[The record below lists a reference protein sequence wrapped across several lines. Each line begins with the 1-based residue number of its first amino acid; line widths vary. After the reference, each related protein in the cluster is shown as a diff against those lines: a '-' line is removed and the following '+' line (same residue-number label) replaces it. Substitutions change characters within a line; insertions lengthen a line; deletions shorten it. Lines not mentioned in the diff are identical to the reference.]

1 MANRSTDTPTAAAW
15 RTFRQFWPL
24 ARADARLLILGG
36 LLAILTAGCEV
47 VVIWLFGVITDHA
60 LAARNLSAFWMP
72 ATAWLGAAIASAAA
86 AFAGDYATAL
96 AGERFL
102 FRLRNSIFAH
112 VQRLPLDFF
121 DNSRLGDLMARLT
134 DDIEAIEQLVASGLV
149 RLVASAVSIV
159 LFAGAAFYV
168 RWDLA
173 LAACALVPLFWLVSK
188 VFAGRVQQAA
198 AEERASNGSISSV
211 VEESLS
217 NQAIV
222 QAYNR
227 QQTEERRL
235 HEEGLTWLRAKM
247 AETRLSALYQPLV
260 QVVETVCV
268 LVVLGMGAWELSTG
282 RISLG
287 GLLSF
292 AAFLGYLY
300 PPVQGLGQLSLSMAE
315 ATAASDRL
323 AEVRSAQPAVTDAT
337 ARYAPWHSR
346 GRVDFVDV
354 SFQYPQASRRTLNG
368 LSFTA
373 EPGELVMV
381 AGRSGAG
388 KSTVTKL
395 LLRFYDPA
403 AGQVLLDGVDIRTL
417 SLRTLR
423 ENVTLL
429 HQESML
435 FPGTV
440 RDNIAYGRPAATD
453 EEIVQAAIAAD
464 AHAFISALPEG
475 YQTQI
480 GQRGRLLSGGQ
491 RQRIAIA
498 RAMIRNTPV
507 LVLDEP
513 TTGLDPQT
521 AARIMEPLRR
531 LMAGRTT
538 ILITHDAQVAPHP
551 DQVITITEDPAID
564 VLEEITAQP
573 ERSRALLRQA
583 IARS

>member
-1 MANRSTDTPTAAAW
+1 MAAVW

-24 ARADARLLILGG
+24 ARADGKLLILGG

-47 VVIWLFGVITDHA
+47 VVIWLFGVIADHA

-72 ATAWLGAAIASAAA
+72 ATAWLGAAITSATA

-102 FRLRNSIFAH
+102 FRLRNSVFAH

-149 RLVASAVSIV
+149 RLVASVVSIV

-211 VEESLS
+211 IEESLS

-227 QQTEERRL
+227 QQAEERRL
-235 HEEGLTWLRAKM
+235 HDEGLTWLRAKM
-247 AETRLSALYQPLV
+247 AETRLSALYPPLV

-268 LVVLGMGAWELSTG
+268 LVVLGMGAWELSAG

-292 AAFLGYLY
+292 AAYLGYLY

-315 ATAASDRL
+315 ASAASDRL
-323 AEVRSAQPAVTDAT
+323 AEVRSAQPAVTDAP
-337 ARYAPWHSR
+337 AVHVPWHSR

-354 SFQYPQASRRTLNG
+354 SFRYPQASRRTLTG

-381 AGRSGAG
+381 AGCSGAG

-395 LLRFYDPA
+395 LLRFYDPT
-403 AGQVLLDGVDIRTL
+403 AGQVLLDGVDIRAL

-435 FPGTV
+435 FPGSV
-440 RDNIAYGRPAATD
+440 RDNIAYGRAAATD

-475 YQTQI
+475 YQTRI

-538 ILITHDAQVAPHP
+538 ILITHDAQVAAHP
-551 DQVITITEDPAID
+551 DQVITIMGDPAID
-564 VLEEITAQP
+564 VLEGITAQLEP
-573 ERSRALLRQA
+573 IPALSNRLYRPA
-583 IARS
+583 APTCAGESG